1 MDITLTSLETEHSTL
16 LKGKI
21 ASQIALKGG
30 WLPFS
35 RYMELALYEPGM
47 GYYSAGA
54 HKLGAGGDF
63 TTAPE
68 LSPLFG
74 AAICST
80 LLPVLEGLKEKGL
93 PTQILEFG
101 AGTGKLATSI
111 LTRLNDLGFHLDRY
125 DIIEISPDLAQ
136 RQQERI
142 RNTIGQLHLKTQCNW
157 LTELPNFKGII
168 LANEVIDAIPCDAI
182 IYQNGFWYWYGV
194 AFESDKLTWRIGS
207 PVEQHLLPE
216 ILLNGN
222 FSEGYVT
229 ELHTTANA
237 WIQQVAKHLD
247 AGLFLTFDY
256 GFPEGEYYHPQR
268 LEGTLMAHHRHH
280 AIQDPFHLPGLC
292 DLTTHVEWS
301 QIARSAL
308 AENVDDVYL
317 TNQAAYLLDAGI
329 GDIALEIGNPS
340 DPETFLPI
348 SNSLQKLLSEAE
360 MGELFKAF
368 AFSKKLESLLPGYVL
383 EDLPGLRG
391 RNRLQTLV
399 L

>member
-1 MDITLTSLETEHSTL
+1 MDITLTSLEMEHSKL
-16 LKGKI
+16 LGSKIATEI
-21 ASQIALKGG
+21 ASQGG
-30 WLPFS
+30 WIAFS
-35 RYMELALYEPGM
+35 RYMEMALYEPGM

-74 AAICST
+74 AAIVSAI
-80 LLPVLEGLKEKGL
+80 LPVLEGLKAQGL
-93 PTQILEFG
+93 PAKILEFG
-101 AGTGKLATSI
+101 AGTGKLAESI
-111 LTRLNDLGFHLDRY
+111 LTRLNDLGFQLDGY
-125 DIIEISPDLAQ
+125 DIIEISPDLTQ
-136 RQQERI
+136 RQQER
-142 RNTIGQLHLKTQCNW
+142 LHKLAAELELSTKCSW
-157 LTELPNFKGII
+157 LSSLTENFKGVI

-194 AFESDKLTWRIGS
+194 SFAEDKFFWKTGK
-207 PVEQHLLPE
+207 PVEQALLPE
-216 ILLNGN
+216 SLLSGN

-229 ELHTTANA
+229 ELHPQANA
-237 WIQQVAKHLD
+237 WIRQIAKQLD

-256 GFPEGEYYHPQR
+256 GFPESEYYHPQR
-268 LEGTLMAHHRHH
+268 IEGTLIAHHRHH
-280 AIQDPFHLPGLC
+280 AIQDPFYLPGLC
-292 DLTTHVEWS
+292 DLTTHVEWA

-317 TNQAAYLLDAGI
+317 TNQAAFLLDAGI
-329 GDIALEIGNPS
+329 GDIALEIGDPS
-340 DPETFLPI
+340 NPETFLPI

-368 AFSKKLESLLPGYVL
+368 AFSKKLDDLLPGYVL

-391 RNRLQTLV
+391 RNRL
-399 L
+399 

>member
-1 MDITLTSLETEHSTL
+1 MDITLTSLEAEHSATL
-16 LKGKI
+16 KAKI
-21 ASQIALKGG
+21 ASQIAFEGG

-35 RYMELALYEPGM
+35 RYMEMALYEPGM

-93 PTQILEFG
+93 PAQILEFG

-111 LTRLNDLGFHLDRY
+111 LTRLNNLGFALDRY
-125 DIIEISPDLAQ
+125 DIIEISPDLSQ

-142 RNTIGQLHLKTQCNW
+142 GNTVEQLNLKTQFAW
-157 LTELPNFKGII
+157 LTELPEKFTGVI
-168 LANEVIDAIPCDAI
+168 LANEVIDAIPCDVI
-182 IYQNGFWYWYGV
+182 IFQHGFWYWYGV
-194 AFESDKLTWRIGS
+194 TFENDKLVWKAGS
-207 PVEQHLLPE
+207 PVEQKLHPE
-216 ILLNGN
+216 SLVSGN

-229 ELHTTANA
+229 ELQTPANA
-237 WIQQVAKHLD
+237 WMQQGAKYLD
-247 AGLFLTFDY
+247 AGLFVTLDY
-256 GFPEGEYYHPQR
+256 GLPESEYYHPQR

-280 AIQDPFHLPGLC
+280 AIQDPFHLPGLS
-292 DLTTHVEWS
+292 DITTHVEWS

-329 GDIALEIGNPS
+329 GDIALEIGHPS

-368 AFSKKLESLLPGYVL
+368 AFSKHLESLLPGHTL

-391 RNRLQTLV
+391 RNRL
-399 L
+399 

>member
-1 MDITLTSLETEHSTL
+1 MDITLTSLEAEHSEL
-16 LKGKI
+16 LKDKI
-21 ASQIALKGG
+21 ASQIASQGG
-30 WLPFS
+30 LLPFS
-35 RYMELALYEPGM
+35 RYMEIALYEPGM

-80 LLPVLEGLKEKGL
+80 LLPILEGLKDKGL

-101 AGTGKLATSI
+101 AGTGKLANSI
-111 LTRLNDLGFHLDRY
+111 LSRLHDLNFSLDRY

-142 RNTIGQLHLKTQCNW
+142 SGLVQELKLSTKCHW
-157 LTELPNFKGII
+157 LSELPTGFKGVI

-182 IYQNGFWYWYGV
+182 IYQNGFWYWHGV
-194 AFESDKLTWRIGS
+194 GFENGKLHWKTGS
-207 PVEQHLLPE
+207 PVEQGLLPE
-216 ILLNGN
+216 SLLSGH

-229 ELHTTANA
+229 ELHMTANA
-237 WIQQVAKHLD
+237 WIRQIAKQLD
-247 AGLFLTFDY
+247 AGLFLTLDY
-256 GFPEGEYYHPQR
+256 GFPESEYYHPQR

-308 AENVDDVYL
+308 AENADDVYL
-317 TNQAAYLLDAGI
+317 TNQAAFLLDAGI

-340 DPETFLPI
+340 DPATFLPI

-368 AFSKKLESLLPGYVL
+368 AFSKNLKDLLPEHSL

-391 RNRLQTLV
+391 RNRL
-399 L
+399 

>member
-1 MDITLTSLETEHSTL
+1 MDITLTSLETEHSEL

-21 ASQIALKGG
+21 ASQIASQGS

-35 RYMELALYEPGM
+35 RYMEMALYEPGM

-101 AGTGKLATSI
+101 AGSGKLATSI
-111 LTRLNDLGFHLDRY
+111 LNRLNDLGFDLDRY

-142 RNTIGQLHLKTQCNW
+142 GNIVKELRLSTQCHW
-157 LTELPNFKGII
+157 LKELPRNFKGII

-194 AFESDKLTWRIGS
+194 TFKDGKLLWKIGS
-207 PVEQHLLPE
+207 PVDQVLLPE
-216 ILLNGN
+216 SLLGGN

-229 ELHTTANA
+229 ELHAPANA
-237 WIQQVAKHLD
+237 WMHQVAKHLD
-247 AGLFLTFDY
+247 TGLFLTFDY
-256 GFPEGEYYHPQR
+256 GFPESEYYHPQR

-292 DLTTHVEWS
+292 DLTTHIEWS

-308 AENVDDVYL
+308 AENADDVFL

-329 GDIALEIGNPS
+329 GDIALEIGDPS

-348 SNSLQKLLSEAE
+348 SNALQKLLSEAE

-368 AFSKKLESLLPGYVL
+368 AFSKNLDTLLPGHSL

-391 RNRLQTLV
+391 RNRL
-399 L
+399 

>member
-1 MDITLTSLETEHSTL
+1 MDITLTSLETEHSEL

-21 ASQIALKGG
+21 ASQIASQGG

-35 RYMELALYEPGM
+35 RYMEMVLYEPGM

-80 LLPVLEGLKEKGL
+80 LFPVLEGLKEKGL

-101 AGTGKLATSI
+101 AGSGKLATSI
-111 LTRLNDLGFHLDRY
+111 LNRLNDLGFALDRY

-136 RQQERI
+136 RQQKQ
-142 RNTIGQLHLKTQCNW
+142 IGDALKELKLSTQCSW
-157 LTELPNFKGII
+157 LNDLPKDFKGII

-194 AFESDKLTWRIGS
+194 SFENKKFIWKIGS
-207 PVEQHLLPE
+207 PVEQGLLPE
-216 ILLNGN
+216 SLLSGD

-229 ELHTTANA
+229 ELHIPGNA
-237 WIQQVAKHLD
+237 WMHQVAKHLD
-247 AGLFLTFDY
+247 TGLFLTFDY
-256 GFPEGEYYHPQR
+256 GFPESEYYHPQR
-268 LEGTLMAHHRHH
+268 LGGTLIAHHRHH
-280 AIQDPFHLPGLC
+280 AIQDLFYLPGLC
-292 DLTTHVEWS
+292 DLTSHVEWS

-308 AENVDDVYL
+308 AENADDVYL

-329 GDIALEIGNPS
+329 GDIALEIGDPS

-348 SNSLQKLLSEAE
+348 SNALQKLLSEAE

-368 AFSKKLESLLPGYVL
+368 VFSKNLDAVLPGYSL

-391 RNRLQTLV
+391 RNRL
-399 L
+399 

>member
-1 MDITLTSLETEHSTL
+1 MDITLTSLEMEHSKL
-16 LKGKI
+16 LGSKIATEI
-21 ASQIALKGG
+21 ASQGG
-30 WLPFS
+30 WIAFS
-35 RYMELALYEPGM
+35 RYMEMALYEPGM

-74 AAICST
+74 AAIVST
-80 LLPVLEGLKEKGL
+80 ILPVLEGLKAQGL
-93 PTQILEFG
+93 PAKILEFG
-101 AGTGKLATSI
+101 AGTGKLAESI
-111 LTRLNDLGFHLDRY
+111 LTRLNDLGFQLDGY
-125 DIIEISPDLAQ
+125 DIIEISPDLTQ
-136 RQQERI
+136 RQQER
-142 RNTIGQLHLKTQCNW
+142 LHKLASELELSTKCSW
-157 LTELPNFKGII
+157 LSSLTENFKGVI

-194 AFESDKLTWRIGS
+194 SFAEDKFFWKTGK
-207 PVEQHLLPE
+207 PVEQALLPE
-216 ILLNGN
+216 SLLSGN

-229 ELHTTANA
+229 ELHPQANA
-237 WIQQVAKHLD
+237 WIRQIAKQLD

-256 GFPEGEYYHPQR
+256 GFPESEYYHPQR
-268 LEGTLMAHHRHH
+268 IEGTLMAHHRHH
-280 AIQDPFHLPGLC
+280 AIQDPFYLPGLC
-292 DLTTHVEWS
+292 DLTTHVEWA

-317 TNQAAYLLDAGI
+317 TNQAAFLLDAGI
-329 GDIALEIGNPS
+329 GDIALEIGDPS
-340 DPETFLPI
+340 NPETFLPI

-368 AFSKKLESLLPGYVL
+368 AFSKKLDALLPGYVL

-391 RNRLQTLV
+391 RNRL
-399 L
+399 

>member
-1 MDITLTSLETEHSTL
+1 MDITLTSLETEHSEL

-21 ASQIALKGG
+21 ASQIASQGG

-35 RYMELALYEPGM
+35 RYMEMALYEPGM

-101 AGTGKLATSI
+101 AGSGKLATSI
-111 LTRLNDLGFHLDRY
+111 LNRLNNLGFDLDRY

-136 RQQERI
+136 RQKKK
-142 RNTIGQLHLKTQCNW
+142 IGDALKELKLSTQCNW
-157 LTELPNFKGII
+157 LNALPKDFMGII

-182 IYQNGFWYWYGV
+182 IYQNGFWYWHGV
-194 AFESDKLTWRIGS
+194 SFENGKFIWKIGV
-207 PVEQHLLPE
+207 PVEQELLPE
-216 ILLNGN
+216 SLLSGN

-229 ELHTTANA
+229 ELHMPANA
-237 WIQQVAKHLD
+237 WMHQVAKHLD
-247 AGLFLTFDY
+247 TGLFLTFDY

-280 AIQDPFHLPGLC
+280 TIQDPFHLPGLC
-292 DLTTHVEWS
+292 DLTTHIEWS

-308 AENVDDVYL
+308 AENADDVFL

-329 GDIALEIGNPS
+329 GDIALEIGDPS

-348 SNSLQKLLSEAE
+348 SNALQKLLSEAE

-368 AFSKKLESLLPGYVL
+368 AFSKNLDTLLPGHSL

-391 RNRLQTLV
+391 RNRL
-399 L
+399 

>member
-1 MDITLTSLETEHSTL
+1 MDITLTSLETEHSEL
-16 LKGKI
+16 VKAKISSQI
-21 ASQIALKGG
+21 ASQGG
-30 WLPFS
+30 WIPFS
-35 RYMELALYEPGM
+35 HYMEMALYEPGM

-54 HKLGAGGDF
+54 HKLGSGGDF

-80 LLPVLEGLKEKGL
+80 LLPVLEGLKAQGL

-101 AGTGKLATSI
+101 AGTGKLASSI
-111 LTRLNDLGFHLDRY
+111 LTRLHDLDFNLDRY
-125 DIIEISPDLAQ
+125 DILEISPDLAQ
-136 RQQERI
+136 RQKEHI
-142 RNTIGQLHLKTQCNW
+142 SKTVDQLNLPTQCEW
-157 LTELPNFKGII
+157 LQSLPQNFKGII

-182 IYQNGFWYWYGV
+182 IYQNGFWYWHGV
-194 AFESDKLTWRIGS
+194 ALNEGKLTWKAGS
-207 PVEQHLLPE
+207 PVEQELLPE
-216 ILLNGN
+216 SLLSGN

-229 ELHTTANA
+229 ELHAPAND
-237 WIQQVAKHLD
+237 WMRQVASNLD
-247 AGLFLTFDY
+247 AGLFLTVDY
-256 GFPEGEYYHPQR
+256 GFPESEYYHPQR

-280 AIQDPFHLPGLC
+280 AIQDPFYLPGLC

-308 AENVDDVYL
+308 AENADDVYL

-329 GDIALEIGNPS
+329 GDIALEIGDPS
-340 DPETFLPI
+340 NPETFLPI

-360 MGELFKAF
+360 MGELFKVF
-368 AFSKKLESLLPGYVL
+368 AFSKNLDVLLPGHTL

-391 RNRLQTLV
+391 RNRL
-399 L
+399 

>member
-1 MDITLTSLETEHSTL
+1 MDITLTSLETEHSQL
-16 LKGKI
+16 LKDKI
-21 ASQIALKGG
+21 ATQITSEGG
-30 WLPFS
+30 WMPFS
-35 RYMELALYEPGM
+35 RYMEMALYEPGM

-80 LLPVLEGLKEKGL
+80 LLPILEGLKEKGL
-93 PTQILEFG
+93 PAQILEFG

-111 LTRLNDLGFHLDRY
+111 LTRLSDLGFYLDRY

-136 RQQERI
+136 RQKESI
-142 RNTIGQLHLKTQCNW
+142 TNVVSDLGLSTQCDW
-157 LTELPNFKGII
+157 LSELPKDFKGII

-182 IYQNGFWYWYGV
+182 IFQNGFWYWYGV
-194 AFESDKLTWRIGS
+194 AFEENVLLWKVGK
-207 PVEQHLLPE
+207 PVAQALLPE
-216 ILLNGN
+216 SLLSTN

-229 ELHTTANA
+229 ELHIPANA
-237 WIQQVAKHLD
+237 WMHHVAQHLNT
-247 AGLFLTFDY
+247 GLFLTFDY
-256 GFPEGEYYHPQR
+256 GFPESEYYHPQR

-280 AIQDPFHLPGLC
+280 AIQDPFYLPGLC
-292 DLTTHVEWS
+292 DLTTHVDWS

-308 AENVDDVYL
+308 AENADDVFL

-340 DPETFLPI
+340 NPETFLPI

-368 AFSKKLESLLPGYVL
+368 AFTKNLNALLPGFTL

-391 RNRLQTLV
+391 RNRL
-399 L
+399 

>member
-1 MDITLTSLETEHSTL
+1 MDITLTSLETAHTEL
-16 LKGKI
+16 LSQKIMAEI
-21 ASQIALKGG
+21 ASKGG
-30 WLPFS
+30 WIPFS
-35 RYMELALYEPGM
+35 RYMEMALYEPGM

-74 AAICST
+74 AAIVET
-80 LLPVLEGLKEKGL
+80 LLPILEGLQAQGL

-101 AGTGKLATSI
+101 AGTGKLAESI
-111 LTRLNDLGFHLDRY
+111 LTRLHDLDFSLDHY

-136 RQQERI
+136 RQDDRLK
-142 RNTIGQLHLKTQCNW
+142 QLADKLALSTQCNW
-157 LTELPNFKGII
+157 LSSLPSNFKGII

-182 IYQNGFWYWYGV
+182 IFQNGFWYHQGV
-194 AFESDKLTWRIGS
+194 AVIDGKLTWSTGQ
-207 PVEQHLLPE
+207 PVEQSLLPE
-216 ILLNGN
+216 ALLTGN

-229 ELHTTANA
+229 ELHAPANA
-237 WIQQVAKHLD
+237 WMRQVAKHLD
-247 AGLFLTFDY
+247 TGLFLTFDY
-256 GFPEGEYYHPQR
+256 GFPESEYYHAQR

-308 AENVDDVYL
+308 EEEVDDVYL
-317 TNQAAYLLDAGI
+317 SNQASYLLDAGI
-329 GDIALEIGNPS
+329 GDIALEIGDPS
-340 DPETFLPI
+340 NPETFLPI

-360 MGELFKAF
+360 MGELFKVF
-368 AFSKKLESLLPGYVL
+368 AFSKKLSEVLPDHSL

-391 RNRLQTLV
+391 RNRL
-399 L
+399 

>member
-1 MDITLTSLETEHSTL
+1 MDITLTSLETEHSAL

-21 ASQIALKGG
+21 ASEIASQGG
-30 WLPFS
+30 WLSFS
-35 RYMELALYEPGM
+35 RYMEMALYEPGM

-80 LLPVLEGLKEKGL
+80 LLPVLESLQEKGL

-111 LTRLNDLGFHLDRY
+111 LSRLHDLGFNLDQY

-136 RQQERI
+136 RQQEQI
-142 RNTIGQLHLKTQCNW
+142 GNTVKELQLSTQCHW
-157 LTELPNFKGII
+157 PAELPKNFKGIM
-168 LANEVIDAIPCDAI
+168 LANEVIDAIPCDVI
-182 IYQNGFWYWYGV
+182 IYQDGFWYWYGV
-194 AFESDKLTWRIGS
+194 AFQDDKLIWKVGS
-207 PVEQHLLPE
+207 PVAQELLPE
-216 ILLNGN
+216 SLLGGN

-229 ELHTTANA
+229 ELHAPANA
-237 WIQQVAKHLD
+237 WMHQVAKHLD
-247 AGLFLTFDY
+247 TGLFLTFDY
-256 GFPEGEYYHPQR
+256 GFPESEYYHPQR

-280 AIQDPFHLPGLC
+280 AIQDPFYLPGLC

-301 QIARSAL
+301 QIANSAL
-308 AENVDDVYL
+308 AENADDVYL
-317 TNQAAYLLDAGI
+317 SNQAAYLLDAGI

-348 SNSLQKLLSEAE
+348 SNALQKLLSEAE

-368 AFSKKLESLLPGYVL
+368 AFSKNLDTLLPESVL

-391 RNRLQTLV
+391 RNRL
-399 L
+399 

>member
-1 MDITLTSLETEHSTL
+1 MDITLTSLETEHSAL
-16 LKGKI
+16 LKAKI
-21 ASQIALKGG
+21 ASQIASKGG
-30 WLPFS
+30 WMPFS
-35 RYMELALYEPGM
+35 QYMEMALYEPGM

-80 LLPVLEGLKEKGL
+80 LLPVLEAFKKRGL
-93 PTQILEFG
+93 PTHILEFG

-111 LTRLNDLGFHLDRY
+111 LTRLDDLGFKLDHY

-142 RNTIGQLHLKTQCNW
+142 EGVVKKIGLNTQFSW
-157 LTELPNFKGII
+157 LTTLPENFKGII
-168 LANEVIDAIPCDAI
+168 IANEVIDAIPCDVI

-194 AFESDKLTWRIGS
+194 AFENDNLIWKAGT
-207 PVEQHLLPE
+207 PVEQALLPE
-216 ILLNGN
+216 SLLMGN

-229 ELHTTANA
+229 ELHAPANA
-237 WIQQVAKHLD
+237 WMRQVAKHLET
-247 AGLFLTFDY
+247 GLFLTFDY
-256 GFPEGEYYHPQR
+256 GFPESEYYHPQR

-292 DLTTHVEWS
+292 DLTTHIDWS

-308 AENVDDVYL
+308 AENADDVYL

-329 GDIALEIGNPS
+329 GDIALEIGDPN

-368 AFSKKLESLLPGYVL
+368 AFSKNLESLLPGHTL

-391 RNRLQTLV
+391 RNRL
-399 L
+399 